1 MERQQIGVVKEL
13 FRYPVKSMLGERLE
27 RLEIGAH
34 GVIGD
39 RAWAL
44 RERDNGKV
52 VSAKKFA
59 QMLDC
64 RATYG
69 TTSAAAPARE
79 AAGGRS
85 QADDG
90 PAPIEIRLPDGR
102 VLHAADSDAAAKL
115 SAVLGREVV
124 IERAQASQHTR
135 AGIDPGTIFG
145 DVPIENV
152 MPQLSRA
159 TMPDTFSLV
168 NGTFFDSATMHVMAT
183 GTLAHMRTLV
193 GEGAQLDARRFR
205 PNIVVDTGT
214 SASGFVEDGWLERT
228 LEVGASVR
236 IVALTP
242 ALRCVMT
249 THRQEDLARDL
260 RIIRAAAQ
268 FHKATVGVFASV
280 GAPGAVCIG
289 DPVFLSA

>member
-1 MERQQIGVVKEL
+1 MERRQIGVVKEL

-27 RLEIGAH
+27 RLEIGER

-64 RATYG
+64 RATY
-69 TTSAAAPARE
+69 E
-79 AAGGRS
+79 ALPH
-85 QADDG
+85 DG
-90 PAPIEIRLPDGR
+90 ESAPIKIQLPAGQT
-102 VLHAADSDAAAKL
+102 LHAADGDASAQL
-115 SAVLGREVV
+115 SALLGRPMV
-124 IERAQASQHTR
+124 IERAKANQHTR

-159 TMPDTFSLV
+159 TMPDDFSLV
-168 NGTFFDSATMHVMAT
+168 KGTFFDSATLHILAT
-183 GTLAHMRTLV
+183 GTLDHMRALV
-193 GEGAQLDARRFR
+193 GEGAQIDARRFR
-205 PNIVVDTGT
+205 PNIVVDTG
-214 SASGFVEDGWLERT
+214 SDASGFVEDEWNERT
-228 LEVGASVR
+228 LEVGESVK

-249 THRQEDLARDL
+249 THRQEELARDL

-268 FHKATVGVFASV
+268 FHRATVGVFASV
-280 GAPGAVCIG
+280 GASGAVRVG